1 MIALIMTLIGDDPK
15 EQERFEQ
22 LFYLYEQRAYRR
34 AFSFVG
40 NEQDALDVLQEAFVS
55 IAKNFSKIYAIDSRE
70 TRNYVMTVVEN
81 KARKELEKRFR
92 RKKSEEAVLEKWRL
106 DVNSQMF
113 NDSYSELELRDMIQS
128 MPEIYSDTLYMF
140 YVHGYTA
147 KEIADIMCISSVAVR
162 KRLERA
168 RSVLKN
174 MIGEEN
180 G

>member
-1 MIALIMTLIGDDPK
+1 
-15 EQERFEQ
+15 
-22 LFYLYEQRAYRR
+22 
-34 AFSFVG
+34 
-40 NEQDALDVLQEAFVS
+40 
-55 IAKNFSKIYAIDSRE
+55 
-70 TRNYVMTVVEN
+70 
-81 KARKELEKRFR
+81 
-92 RKKSEEAVLEKWRL
+92 
-106 DVNSQMF
+106 
-113 NDSYSELELRDMIQS
+113 MIQS